1 MSTSR
6 KMLTPP
12 AGGTKEGVMSLELNT
27 WCCPLGAGS
36 VRRLLCGVGNIK
48 AELLGP
54 LQQGLEPRYFQ
65 GPPEAWRRSRW
76 EYSGLHLY
84 SGLYCSTNG
93 SGLLNPLE
101 ASRQS
106 SEVYSFLR
114 TGRDWV

>member
-1 MSTSR
+1 MSNSR

-36 VRRLLCGVGNIK
+36 VRRLLHGVGTIK

-65 GPPEAWRRSRW
+65 GPPEARRSGW
-76 EYSGLHLY
+76 EYSGLHFHSALY
-84 SGLYCSTNG
+84 GPTNG

-106 SEVYSFLR
+106 SEVCSFLR
-114 TGRDWV
+114 MDRDWV